1 MKTWLDYK
9 YNEEDRLYIDVNAPI
24 FNNSYVRFKRNTIF
38 IERCIGKSMVLIKDF
53 IENDE
58 IITFDSFCNIFGKNA
73 ETQFAYN
80 IIYNALKKIEKD
92 IKDNLKI
99 QREKP
104 SAKCIIFKNVEVG
117 GISRKAYYN
126 MINHKHVVSVISK
139 YRTEFLIEEHDSLV
153 WQIAPCCSSEV
164 KLIQLQWKILHN
176 IYPTGSLLYKM
187 KIRPTENCEFCGE
200 YDSLSHFFANCLIAK
215 RV

>member
-1 MKTWLDYK
+1 M
-9 YNEEDRLYIDVNAPI
+9 
-24 FNNSYVRFKRNTIF
+24 
-38 IERCIGKSMVLIKDF
+38 
-53 IENDE
+53 
-58 IITFDSFCNIFGKNA
+58 
-73 ETQFAYN
+73 
-80 IIYNALKKIEKD
+80 EKD

-139 YRTEFLIEEHDSLV
+139 YRTEFLIEEHDPLV
-153 WQIAPCCSSEV
+153 WQIAPSCTTEV

-200 YDSLSHFFANCLIAK
+200 YDSLSHFFANSLISK
-215 RV
+215 RVWKEASSIIHKKQA